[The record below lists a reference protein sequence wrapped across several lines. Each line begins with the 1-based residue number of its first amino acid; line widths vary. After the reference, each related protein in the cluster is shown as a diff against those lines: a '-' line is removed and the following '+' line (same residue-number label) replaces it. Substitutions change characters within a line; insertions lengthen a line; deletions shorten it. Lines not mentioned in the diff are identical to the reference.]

1 MGVFTNFLLNS
12 DPLRREY
19 IKKCVAM
26 GYEMGFT
33 SDEIEEVLSLPH
45 TKMILISKALEN
57 EIDLVSETKID
68 AQHSIYKKQK

>member
-57 EIDLVSETKID
+57 EIDVVSETKID